1 MLSWFVS
8 PVVAGLISGYF
19 FCTICVLTLDAGS
32 GKKCLER
39 NDCRLLILTLIAG
52 TTALF

>member
-8 PVVAGLISGYF
+8 PIVAGLISGYF
-19 FCTICVLTLDAGS
+19 FCTICLLTLDAGL
-32 GKKCLER
+32 GKNFCKR